1 MKENREDFQ
10 QWIAIHEGEMLQDL
24 AGLVAVPGISAP
36 QDAGQGVI
44 GAPFGDSCR
53 KALEQYLSMAQRDG
67 MSFRD
72 LSGYCGE
79 VSVGPAAPAAVLGIW
94 NHLDVVPAGE
104 GWDTPPFRLAQRGK
118 WLLGRGV
125 QDNKGPLTAVYYV
138 LRYLHEKDLLR
149 NIKVRQLA
157 GCDEE
162 RGMEDV
168 SWFCTHEPMPD
179 MSFVADCSFPVCCGE
194 KGKLSLALKSRYKI
208 SGLKA
213 LQAGET
219 PNSIPA
225 YAKAILPF
233 GEKIEGKGI
242 SGHAAFPEGTVN
254 AVFALTG
261 RLLKMDTAAECQ
273 SCSRKKQSD
282 GNVNDGNIT
291 GANAPGVRFSER
303 ERAMLA
309 FLHRLSADGYG
320 ESAGIGMQDEP
331 SGRLTCN
338 LGRLRLQDQ
347 FLWCSLDIRYPV
359 TAAGQQVL
367 ERLRKAE
374 GMELFEIV
382 SERNTEPYYR
392 EPSSPFVRLLQAA
405 YQRETGMDR
414 QPYVMGG
421 GTYAA
426 RLSHAVGFGTG
437 FDRDFSELGLR
448 PGDGNCHAANEAE
461 RIDNLEKAMMI
472 YLEAILAVDA
482 WKGERT

>member
-1 MKENREDFQ
+1 MKEDREDFQ
-10 QWIAIHEGEMLQDL
+10 QWIAVHEDEMLRDL
-24 AGLVAVPGISAP
+24 AELVTIPGISVP
-36 QDAGQGVI
+36 QDAGQCVP
-44 GAPFGDSCR
+44 GAPFGASCR
-53 KALEQYLSMAQRDG
+53 KALELYLSMAQRDG

-79 VSVGPAAPAAVLGIW
+79 VSVGPTAPAAVLGIW

-104 GWDTPPFRLAQRGK
+104 GWETPPFRLTQKGK

-168 SWFCTHEPMPD
+168 SWFRAHEPMPD
-179 MSFVADCSFPVCCGE
+179 LSFVADCSFPVCCGE
-194 KGKLSLALKSRYKI
+194 KGKLSLVLKSRYKMT
-208 SGLKA
+208 GLKA

-225 YAKAILPF
+225 YAEAILPS

-242 SGHAAFPEGTVN
+242 SGHAAFPAGTVN

-261 RLLKMDTAAECQ
+261 RLLEMDTAV
-273 SCSRKKQSD
+273 KKQSCVTKRQD
-282 GNVNDGNIT
+282 NGNMTDENTNV
-291 GANAPGVRFSER
+291 PGVRFSEK
-303 ERAMLA
+303 ERAMLV

-320 ESAGIGMQDEP
+320 EGAGLGMQDEP

-338 LGRLRLQDQ
+338 LGQLRLQNQ
-347 FLWCSLDIRYPV
+347 FLRCSLDIRYPV
-359 TAAGQQVL
+359 TADRQQVL

-382 SERNTEPYYR
+382 CERNTEPYYR
-392 EPSSPFVRLLQAA
+392 EPSSPFVRILQTA
-405 YQRETGMDR
+405 YQKETGLDR

-426 RLSHAVGFGTG
+426 KLSCAVGFGTG